1 MIKLSDDL
9 GHFARENGLVFLEGK
24 LSEDIH
30 LVRIFET
37 HPCETCSFEET
48 LLFFVNMILTSLFFK
63 HCYTRSIIVIINLAS
78 IKLSWAKSAKAWL
91 LAWLRLGC

>member
-1 MIKLSDDL
+1 M
-9 GHFARENGLVFLEGK
+9 FLEGK

-48 LLFFVNMILTSLFFK
+48 LFFFVNMILSGLFYK
-63 HCYTRSIIVIINLAS
+63 HCYTRSIILIMNLTR
-78 IKLSWAKSAKAWL
+78 IKLSRAKARL
-91 LAWLRLGC
+91 LAALRLGCLHG